1 LSKKKIIV
9 LSDHALSTSGVGVQ
23 TRHLIN
29 GLIKKGCWSFKQLG
43 AAIKHTDYGLN
54 KVNDDFIIKPI
65 DGFGNKE
72 MMRNILITEKPD
84 AIIIF
89 TDPRFFHWLFEI
101 EDEIHQ
107 VCPIF
112 WWHVWDNRPTPIF
125 NNWMYEATDA
135 INCHS
140 YLTYQMC
147 SENFPKKSR
156 FIPHAIPDNVFYEI
170 TNEEKLQ
177 YKIRVLGD
185 DKKDCFVAFWAN
197 RNARRKRPGDLL
209 NAWKLF
215 LDKTGKRDAMLIVHT
230 DPFDNEGV
238 NIPKIIKML
247 NIEKNVAISTDK
259 IDFDEMNIMYNIS
272 DITLNISFAE
282 GFGLSTLESM
292 QTGTPIVA
300 VATGGLTRQVI
311 NHKDG
316 TENGVAIQPV
326 LKNLVGSQNVPYIYE
341 DYVSAEDVAAGIF
354 KMYSLDSKSKEN
366 LSAKV
371 KQYANE
377 EFSYEKTIDLWHD
390 SLIDTIENWRANR
403 NNICLEEF

>member
-1 LSKKKIIV
+1 MSKKKIIV

-43 AAIKHTDYGLN
+43 AAIKHSDYNLK

-72 MMRNILITEKPD
+72 IMRNILITEKPD

-112 WWHVWDNRPTPIF
+112 WWHVWDNRPTPLF

-147 SENFPKKSR
+147 SENFPEKSR
-156 FIPHAIPDNVFYEI
+156 FIPHALPNDIFYEI
-170 TNEEKLQ
+170 SNEEKIHF
-177 YKIRVLGD
+177 KTKVLSE
-185 DKKDCFVAFWAN
+185 DKKDYFVAFWAN

-209 NAWKLF
+209 YSWKLF
-215 LDKTGKRDAMLIVHT
+215 LDKTKKRDAILVMHT
-230 DPFDNEGV
+230 DPFDKEGV

-247 NIEKNVAISTDK
+247 DIQDNVAISTDK
-259 IDFDEMNIMYNIS
+259 IDFEEMNIMYNIS
-272 DITLNISFAE
+272 DVTLNISFAE

-292 QTGTPIVA
+292 QTGTPIVS
-300 VATGGLTRQVI
+300 VTTGGLTRQVI
-311 NHKDG
+311 DHRDNS
-316 TENGVAIQPV
+316 ENGVAIKPT
-326 LKNLVGSQNVPYIYE
+326 LKSLVGSQNVPYIYE
-341 DYVSAEDVAAGIF
+341 DYALPEDVANGIL
-354 KMYSLDSKSKEN
+354 KMYMLNNEEKLALSK
-366 LSAKV
+366 KV
-371 KQYANE
+371 KKYVDE

-390 SLIDTIENWRANR
+390 SLVDTIKNWKENRS
-403 NNICLEEF
+403 NICLEEF